1 MPFRVRKGKGKR
13 PYKIVK
19 KLPGGRTKVVGSS
32 TTKRKAAISASK
44 RKQGSKGK

>member
-1 MPFRVRKGKGKR
+1 MPFSVRKGKGKR

-32 TTKRKAAISASK
+32 TSKRKAHISASK
-44 RKQGSKGK
+44 RRKGSKH

>member
-1 MPFRVRKGKGKR
+1 MPFKVRKGKGKR

-32 TTKRKAAISASK
+32 TSKKKAAISAAK
-44 RKQGSKGK
+44 RKKGAGGR